1 MLGKVIAPFFSF
13 TPLSLCCVFVMC
25 LLLPALIHSPLS
37 YASVIPRPWDAK
49 LINWLNAVN
58 SNAEWHKVTSAMFP
72 ETDNNGPHA
81 RTVAYSS
88 PPPKAEPPLRAQTKV
103 VIRHLS
109 PPAPTLFIKMPCCA
123 SAFFDPPITISIA
136 LQLHLHL
143 ICGQPSCR
151 NDERLLR
158 LSESSRNIKVSRA
171 SAGVRS
177 FQKMRADET
186 KNQ

>member
-1 MLGKVIAPFFSF
+1 MPISPTTFWLSQIVLSWNYLWFPLLRQLPKRMLGKVIAPFFSF

-103 VIRHLS
+103 VIHHLS
-109 PPAPTLFIKMPCCA
+109 SPPPPCLSKCPVA
-123 SAFFDPPITISIA
+123 RLPS
-136 LQLHLHL
+136 L
-143 ICGQPSCR
+143 IHQS
-151 NDERLLR
+151 LL
-158 LSESSRNIKVSRA
+158 A
-171 SAGVRS
+171 
-177 FQKMRADET
+177 
-186 KNQ
+186 